1 MFTEIWVLRPDL
13 HLQLSTINPNTY
25 VSVLNGSVT
34 EYEALDQELDQLNS
48 CLDKLENWNDS
59 LHSRMKDLLENMQ
72 KTREGAQS
80 EISQGGD
87 NKDT

>member
-1 MFTEIWVLRPDL
+1 MFSLCIVCTEI
-13 HLQLSTINPNTY
+13 HLQLSSINPIIE
-25 VSVLNGSVT
+25 VSVFNTVA

-72 KTREGAQS
+72 KTREEAQS